1 MTIKFEDLSKEE
13 LINLINIYEQ
23 NTEQIVTLI
32 RNIIIACTMLKMDL
46 IGFRK
51 RIEGGSND

>member
-1 MTIKFEDLSKEE
+1 MAIKFEDLSKEE

>member
-1 MTIKFEDLSKEE
+1 MAIKFEDLSKKE
-13 LINLINIYEQ
+13 LIDLVNIYEQ

-32 RNIIIACTMLKMDL
+32 RNTILVCTMLKMDL

>member
-1 MTIKFEDLSKEE
+1 MAIKFEDLSKKE
-13 LINLINIYEQ
+13 LIDLVNIYEQ

-32 RNIIIACTMLKMDL
+32 RNTIVACTMLKMDL
-46 IGFRK
+46 AGFRK

>member
-51 RIEGGSND
+51 RIEGGPND

>member
-1 MTIKFEDLSKEE
+1 MAIKFNNLSKEE
-13 LINLINIYEQ
+13 LINLVNIYEQ

-32 RNIIIACTMLKMDL
+32 RNTIFACTMLKMDL
-46 IGFRK
+46 IAFRK

>member
-46 IGFRK
+46 ISFRK

>member
-1 MTIKFEDLSKEE
+1 MAIKFNNLSKEE
-13 LINLINIYEQ
+13 LINLVNIYEQ

-32 RNIIIACTMLKMDL
+32 RDTIFACTMLKMDL

-51 RIEGGSND
+51 RIEGGPDD

>member
-13 LINLINIYEQ
+13 LIRLVNIYEQ

-32 RNIIIACTMLKMDL
+32 RNIMLPCITLKMDL

-51 RIEGGSND
+51 DIEGGTND

>member
-1 MTIKFEDLSKEE
+1 MAIKFEDL
-13 LINLINIYEQ
+13 
-23 NTEQIVTLI
+23 I
-32 RNIIIACTMLKMDL
+32 RNTIFACTMFKMDL

>member
-13 LINLINIYEQ
+13 LINLVNIYEQ

-32 RNIIIACTMLKMDL
+32 RNIIFACTMLKMDL

-51 RIEGGSND
+51 RIEEGSND

>member
-1 MTIKFEDLSKEE
+1 MAIKFNNLSKEE
-13 LINLINIYEQ
+13 LINLVNIYEQ

-32 RNIIIACTMLKMDL
+32 RNTIFACTMLKMDL

-51 RIEGGSND
+51 RIEGGSDD

>member
-1 MTIKFEDLSKEE
+1 MAIKFEDLSKEE
-13 LINLINIYEQ
+13 LINLVNIYEQ

-32 RNIIIACTMLKMDL
+32 RNTIFACTMFKIDL

-51 RIEGGSND
+51 RIEGGSDD

>member
-1 MTIKFEDLSKEE
+1 MAIKFEDLSKKE
-13 LINLINIYEQ
+13 LIYLVNIYEQ

-32 RNIIIACTMLKMDL
+32 RNTIFACTMLKMDL

-51 RIEGGSND
+51 RVKGGSND

>member
-1 MTIKFEDLSKEE
+1 MAIKFNNLSKEE
-13 LINLINIYEQ
+13 LINLVNIYEQ

-32 RNIIIACTMLKMDL
+32 RDTIFACTMLKMDL

-51 RIEGGSND
+51 RIEGGPND

>member
-1 MTIKFEDLSKEE
+1 MVIKFEDLSKKE
-13 LINLINIYEQ
+13 LIDLVNIYEQ

-32 RNIIIACTMLKMDL
+32 RNTIFACTILKMDL
-46 IGFRK
+46 TDFRK

>member
-1 MTIKFEDLSKEE
+1 MAIKFEDLSKEE

-23 NTEQIVTLI
+23 NTKQIVTSI
-32 RNIIIACTMLKMDL
+32 GNIIFACTMLKMDL
-46 IGFRK
+46 IDFRK

>member
-13 LINLINIYEQ
+13 LINLVNIYEQ

-32 RNIIIACTMLKMDL
+32 RNIIIACTMHKMDL

-51 RIEGGSND
+51 RLEGGSND

>member
-1 MTIKFEDLSKEE
+1 MAIKFDNLSKEE
-13 LINLINIYEQ
+13 LINLVNIYEQ

-32 RNIIIACTMLKMDL
+32 RNTIFASTMLKMDL

-51 RIEGGSND
+51 RIERGSDD

>member
-1 MTIKFEDLSKEE
+1 MAIKFEDLSKKE
-13 LINLINIYEQ
+13 LIDLVNIYEQ

-32 RNIIIACTMLKMDL
+32 RNIIFACTTLKMDL